1 MAAPTP
7 TSVFT
12 VDVEE
17 WFHILDVP
25 STPPIQCWDQ
35 QESRVEA
42 SFRRMLD
49 VFAEKQVRTTLFFLG
64 WVAERHPQLVRD
76 AAAQGHEIASHGYAH
91 ELVFKHDRRH
101 FTEDVLRAKGIIED
115 ACGSRVLGYRAPGF
129 SATKDTP
136 WFFEVLA
143 ETGHAYDSSIWPGN
157 RNHGGWPGALPEP
170 HVVRTAKGEVVEF
183 PISMAPVFGRDLY
196 FFGGGYL
203 RFFPY
208 PIILRK
214 AREVL
219 NARRSVVF
227 YLHPREVDPDHPR
240 LPMSLKRR
248 FMSYVNLHTTEPKMR
263 RLFDDLPMTT
273 FQDLLNAGVSHLPNQ
288 VA

>member
-1 MAAPTP
+1 MTAHTP
-7 TSVFT
+7 PCVFS

-25 STPPIQCWDQ
+25 ATPPIDQ
-35 QESRVEA
+35 WGLMESRVEV

-91 ELVFKHDRRH
+91 ELVYKHDRRH
-101 FTEDVLRAKGIIED
+101 FTEDVRRAKGLIED
-115 ACGSRVLGYRAPGF
+115 ASGQRVLGYRAPGF
-129 SATKDTP
+129 SVTKETP
-136 WFFEVLA
+136 WFFEALA
-143 ETGHAYDSSIWPGN
+143 ETGHTYDSSIWPGN
-157 RNHGGWPGALPEP
+157 RNHGGWPGALPVP
-170 HVVRTAKGEVVEF
+170 HVVSTAKGDVVEF
-183 PISMAPVFGRDLY
+183 PISLARTLGRDLF

-208 PIILRK
+208 PLIHGK

-219 NARRSVVF
+219 AEQRSVVF
-227 YLHPREVDPDHPR
+227 YLHPREVDPGHPR
-240 LPMSLKRR
+240 LPMGLKRR
-248 FMSYVNLHTTEPKMR
+248 FMSYVNLDTTEPKMR
-263 RLFDDLPMTT
+263 RLFDDLPMAT
-273 FQDLLNAGVSHLPNQ
+273 FSDLLKAGVAHLPKQ

>member
-1 MAAPTP
+1 MSARC
-7 TSVFT
+7 VFS

-25 STPPIQCWDQ
+25 STPPLALWDR

-64 WVAERHPQLVRD
+64 WVAERHPQLLREAV
-76 AAAQGHEIASHGYAH
+76 AQGHEVASHGYAH
-91 ELVFKHDRRH
+91 ELVYKHDRRH
-101 FTEDVLRAKGIIED
+101 FTEDVRRAKGIIED
-115 ACGSRVLGYRAPGF
+115 AAGVTVRGYRAPGF
-129 SATKDTP
+129 SVTKETP
-136 WFFEVLA
+136 WFFEALA

-157 RNHGGWPGALPEP
+157 RNHGGWPGALPVP
-170 HVVRTAKGEVVEF
+170 HVVPTPAGDIVEF
-183 PISMAPVFGRDLY
+183 PISMGRALGRELY

-208 PIILRK
+208 PLIRDR
-214 AREVL
+214 ARAVL
-219 NARRSVVF
+219 KEERPVVF

-240 LPMSLKRR
+240 LPMSAKRR
-248 FMSYVNLHTTEPKMR
+248 FMSYVNLGTTELKMR

-273 FQDLLNAGVSHLPNQ
+273 FGELLDAGVAHLPRQ

>member
-1 MAAPTP
+1 MAARC
-7 TSVFT
+7 VFS

-25 STPPIQCWDQ
+25 STPPIGMWDR

-49 VFAEKQVRTTLFFLG
+49 LFAEKRVRTTLFFLG
-64 WVAERHPQLVRD
+64 WVAERLPQLVRD

-91 ELVFKHDRRH
+91 ELVYKHDRRH
-101 FTEDVLRAKGIIED
+101 FTEDVRKAKAIIED
-115 ACGSRVLGYRAPGF
+115 AAGVPVRGYRAPGF
-129 SATKDTP
+129 SVTRETP
-136 WFFEVLA
+136 WFFEALA
-143 ETGHAYDSSIWPGN
+143 ATGHAYDSSIWPGD
-157 RNHGGWPGALPEP
+157 RNHGGWPGALPVP
-170 HVVRTAKGEVVEF
+170 HVVPTAQGDLVEF
-183 PISMAPVFGRDLY
+183 PISMGRLLGRDLY

-208 PIILRK
+208 PLIRDR
-214 AREVL
+214 ARAVL
-219 NARRSVVF
+219 AEDRPVVF

-240 LPMSLKRR
+240 LPMSAKRR
-248 FMSYVNLHTTEPKMR
+248 FMSYVNLRTTEPKMR
-263 RLFDDLPMTT
+263 RGFDDLPMTT
-273 FQDLLNAGVSHLPNQ
+273 FGDLLAAGVAHLPRQ

>member
-1 MAAPTP
+1 MTARTP
-7 TSVFT
+7 PCVFS

-25 STPPIQCWDQ
+25 STPPMDQWDR
-35 QESRVEA
+35 QESRVEH
-42 SFRRMLD
+42 SFHRMLD

-64 WVAERHPQLVRD
+64 WVAERHPQLVKE
-76 AAAQGHEIASHGYAH
+76 AVAQGHEIASHGYAH
-91 ELVFKHDRRH
+91 QLVFQNDRRH
-101 FTEDVLRAKGIIED
+101 FTEDVRRAKSVIED
-115 ACGSRVLGYRAPGF
+115 ASGLAVLGYRAPGF
-129 SATKDTP
+129 SVTKGAP
-136 WFFEVLA
+136 WFFEALA

-157 RNHGGWPGALPEP
+157 RNHGGWPGALPVP
-170 HVVRTAKGEVVEF
+170 HVVPTAKGDIVEF
-183 PISMAPVFGRDLY
+183 PISLVRTLGRDMF

-208 PIILRK
+208 PLIRRK
-214 AREVL
+214 ALEVL
-219 NARRSVVF
+219 AEQRSVVF
-227 YLHPREVDPDHPR
+227 YLHPREVDPGHPR

-248 FMSYVNLHTTEPKMR
+248 FMSYVNLDTTEPKMR

-273 FQDLLNAGVSHLPNQ
+273 FSELLKAGVSHLPKQ

>member
-1 MAAPTP
+1 MPRPTLP
-7 TSVFT
+7 SVFT

-25 STPPIQCWDQ
+25 STPHLAQWDVM
-35 QESRVEA
+35 ESRVED

-49 VFAEKQVRTTLFFLG
+49 LFAEKRVRTTLFFLG
-64 WVAERHPQLVRD
+64 WVAERHPQLLRD

-91 ELVFKHDRRH
+91 ELVFAHDRRH
-101 FTEDVLRAKGIIED
+101 FTEDVRRAKGLIED
-115 ACGSRVLGYRAPGF
+115 ASGQPVLGYRAPGF
-129 SATKDTP
+129 SVTKETP
-136 WFFEVLA
+136 WFFEALA
-143 ETGHAYDSSIWPGN
+143 ETGHEYDSSIWPGN
-157 RNHGGWPGALPEP
+157 RNHGGWPGALPVP
-170 HVVRTAKGEVVEF
+170 HVVSTAKGDIVEF
-183 PISMAPVFGRDLY
+183 PISMGRAFGRDLY

-208 PIILRK
+208 PVILNR
-214 AREVL
+214 ARAL
-219 NARRSVVF
+219 LRQQRSVVF
-227 YLHPREVDPDHPR
+227 YLHPREVDPEHPR
-240 LPMSLKRR
+240 LAMSRKRH

-273 FQDLLNAGVSHLPNQ
+273 FSALLKAGVSHLPKQ